1 MANPATSLLLKGIQS
16 ADVPSPNY
24 NRLRNYGPLTNFVEF
39 WKASDPTM
47 GSFPANQPATF
58 LVDISFPLHFS
69 GADAQLKP
77 DYPLQEPAVPLGPR
91 PIVPIHPPGGPQLP
105 PPPLGFF
112 GSDGSPLNPTVV
124 GNQVIRLQGTS
135 KAGDKFDLHLSTR
148 VLAQEHGVINLPTWV
163 FANISITKNGD
174 TPLVFGISYNP
185 LYKQFGVGLSRG
197 TIQTI
202 LTTGIGV
209 DMRPLAVNSA
219 GTLSGTANLMR
230 GVTFQGESYSAQTLP
245 MSPDSLDPQ
254 MYLPTFATLW
264 PFLDRIQYFAPALDQ
279 LGKDQLPAMAT
290 PLMALGSVQF
300 DKWPVT
306 LQQVLTS
313 TTALVGPAFGPM
325 AAEFLAF
332 TEWPV
337 DGLRAAAKWLGWT
350 LVQGSG
356 SHNLQ
361 TVITN
366 YYNYYAGLAANG
378 GLGRAVGGGAPIDE
392 WRDLFGYLD
401 KIASFAPGESHP
413 AKEKAVVGT
422 A

>member
-39 WKASDPTM
+39 WKASDPTI
-47 GSFPANQPATF
+47 GSFPADQHATF

-69 GADAQLKP
+69 GANAQGAA

-91 PIVPIHPPGGPQLP
+91 PIIPIHHPGAPQPPAP
-105 PPPLGFF
+105 PAGFF
-112 GSDGSPLNPTVV
+112 GSDGSPLIPTVV
-124 GNQVIRLQGTS
+124 GNQVIALSGIS
-135 KAGDKFDLHLSTR
+135 KTNDKFELKLGTR
-148 VLAQEHGVINLPTWV
+148 VLAQEHGVTNLPTWV
-163 FANISITKNGD
+163 FATISITKNGD
-174 TPLVFGISYNP
+174 TPLVFGIAYNP
-185 LYKQFGVGLSRG
+185 LYEQFGVGLSRG
-197 TIQTI
+197 TI

-209 DMRPLAVNSA
+209 NLRPLAVNSA
-219 GTLSGTANLMR
+219 GTVSGTANLMR
-230 GVTFQGESYSAQTLP
+230 AVTFQGESYSAQTLP
-245 MSPDSLDPQ
+245 MSPESLDPQ

-279 LGKDQLPAMAT
+279 LGKDQVPAMST

-300 DKWPVT
+300 NKWPVT
-306 LQQVLTS
+306 LQQVLAS

-325 AAEFLAF
+325 AGEFLAY
-332 TEWPV
+332 TEWSV
-337 DGLRAAAKWLGWT
+337 DGLRAAAKWLAST

-356 SHNLQ
+356 AHNLQ

-378 GLGRAVGGGAPIDE
+378 GLGSTQPGGIKIQQWLDP
-392 WRDLFGYLD
+392 FGYLG
-401 KIASFAPGESHP
+401 KIASFAPGESHA
-413 AKEKAVVGT
+413 AKEKAVAGT